1 MDSERQASIVMR
13 NEKTARAIRQ
23 KYKKITSDQLPLHF
37 FAVSSSDYIVQTVG
51 VSPEDVFPLPVDT
64 TGIPALRRHCYQI
77 PAKSRLD
84 ALTHYREG
92 ILAELISSLYMWSSQ
107 YKVQRR
113 STLRKVV
120 EKPLQVGRHPWTF
133 AYHRLMKALQETG
146 AIIGNCVTGIKLL
159 LESCILEKSGA
170 LP

>member
-92 ILAELISSLYMWSSQ
+92 ILAELISSLYM
-107 YKVQRR
+107 
-113 STLRKVV
+113 
-120 EKPLQVGRHPWTF
+120 
-133 AYHRLMKALQETG
+133 
-146 AIIGNCVTGIKLL
+146 
-159 LESCILEKSGA
+159 
-170 LP
+170 